1 MHSMGVHSLDHW
13 DSEPRLQRLPASLRA
28 DKSKNR
34 VKFDKV
40 HSSLARLTAGSHIH
54 RKRIQRVMQLSTMG
68 PLRIAP
74 DTVMSNDVARPI
86 DMCRHRE
93 SRLMQD
99 TSDIASMTPQDLD
112 DARMFERRS
121 AQCERMMKIAEAL
134 MTGYEDEQLAKAE
147 EFVGVLDERSYVW
160 SPSTED
166 TDSPHKS
173 KTSSHSY
180 SEFEI
185 D

>member
-1 MHSMGVHSLDHW
+1 MGVHSLDHW

-34 VKFDKV
+34 VKFGKV

-86 DMCRHRE
+86 DMRRHRE

-112 DARMFERRS
+112 DARMFERQR
-121 AQCERMMKIAEAL
+121 ALWERMMKIAPETL
-134 MTGYEDEQLAKAE
+134 ISDDGDEQLKKAE
-147 EFVGVLDERSYVW
+147 AFAATFDDHAIVRTLSDEPTHEPAYLYHWWTYV
-160 SPSTED
+160 D
-166 TDSPHKS
+166 DSS
-173 KTSSHSY
+173 
-180 SEFEI
+180 